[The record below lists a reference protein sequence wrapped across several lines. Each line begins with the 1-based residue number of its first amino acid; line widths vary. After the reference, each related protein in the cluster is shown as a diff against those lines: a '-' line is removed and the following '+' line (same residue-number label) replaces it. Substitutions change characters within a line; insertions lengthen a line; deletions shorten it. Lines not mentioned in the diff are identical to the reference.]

1 MVISDLEITQAS
13 MELVGGF
20 VTAMLAVIIII
31 NRHEETSMKLIVKR
45 FFLSAAL
52 FVFDALA

>member
-20 VTAMLAVIIII
+20 VTAMLAVIIIN
-31 NRHEETSMKLIVKR
+31 NRHE
-45 FFLSAAL
+45 
-52 FVFDALA
+52 